1 MFTST
6 LVLIIPFISIYTKD
20 ITDANYIRPIFAYL
34 LVLAE
39 FMWMIRKP
47 YHDMVKT
54 VGDFKQ
60 TQFGAW
66 VEAIINVV
74 LSIILV
80 LKLGMVGVAI
90 GTLIATLIRTIEL
103 MYYTS
108 KNILKRNIWYTFKR
122 LIVIAIE
129 IILIVLLI
137 NVIPSVEITNY
148 LNWTIY
154 AFEVFAISSLIAFV
168 FEWLIYKE
176 NIKTLI
182 KTIKNMKRIEKYE

>member
-1 MFTST
+1 M
-6 LVLIIPFISIYTKD
+6 LIIPFISIYTKD

-54 VGDFKQ
+54 VGHFKQ
-60 TQFGAW
+60 TQIGAW
-66 VEAIINVV
+66 VEAIVNIV

-80 LKLGMVGVAI
+80 LKFGIVGVAI

-108 KNILKRNIWYTFKR
+108 KNILKRSVGYTFKR
-122 LIVIAIE
+122 LLVIAIE
-129 IILIVLLI
+129 IVLIVLII
-137 NVIPSVEITNY
+137 NVMPSIEITNY
-148 LNWTIY
+148 LTWAIY
-154 AFEVFAISSLIAFV
+154 SLGVFAISSLIVFV
-168 FEWLIYKE
+168 IDWLVYKE

-182 KTIKNMKRIEKYE
+182 ERIKNMKRTEKYE